1 MNSQNVRIIFKDS
14 KSEAVNQKILTTQ
27 ILTLVIKRITN
38 IYQSPDNILTRVDD
52 KEPLVKTT
60 LKLTN
65 KDLNSENRRIRTAAN
80 PKN

>member
-52 KEPLVKTT
+52 KEPLVK
-60 LKLTN
+60 
-65 KDLNSENRRIRTAAN
+65 
-80 PKN
+80 PP